1 MASFVVRN
9 VPEATH
15 RALKQR
21 ARDKGVSTEAEI
33 RTILEEAVRSSER
46 AKLGTALYELGRR
59 FGGVDLDTGG
69 GRSSGDK
76 SQGEYATFE

>member
-33 RTILEEAVRSSER
+33 RTILEEAVRSPER

-59 FGGVDLDTGG
+59 FGGVDLNTDGE
-69 GRSSGDK
+69 RSSG
-76 SQGEYATFE
+76 EYASFE